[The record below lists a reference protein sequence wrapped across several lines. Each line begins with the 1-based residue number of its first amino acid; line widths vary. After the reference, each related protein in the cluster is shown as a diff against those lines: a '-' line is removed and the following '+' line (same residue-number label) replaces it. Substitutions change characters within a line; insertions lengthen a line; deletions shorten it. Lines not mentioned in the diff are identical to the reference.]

1 MRRWTSREMDKR
13 LLIVEDDEDIRSQ
26 MRWALAESYDVQIAS
41 DRSSALETLR
51 AHEPQVVL
59 LDLGLPPSPGEI
71 TEGLAVLNDV
81 LRIASTTKVII
92 VSGQSDRANAL
103 KAITDGAY
111 DFLAKPIEIEELKII
126 LKRAFYLAQLERE
139 KRDLENRLPSGTF
152 EGMLGTS
159 RQMQDV
165 FSGIRK
171 VAATPVPVLILG
183 ESGTGKERVAAA
195 IHNLSPQSAGPFVAI
210 NCGAIPENLL
220 ESELFGHEKGSF
232 TGAHAQR
239 QGKVETAE
247 GGTLFLDEIGELPQS
262 LQVKFLRFLQERVIQ
277 RVGGRKD
284 IPINARVIAA
294 TNADLKKSMV
304 EGQFREDLYYRLA
317 VVTIKLPPLR
327 EREGDIPVL
336 AQSFLKRF
344 AAECGVEKKGFTASA
359 LRHLEQYHWPGN
371 VREMENRIRRAVI
384 MSEGARVT
392 ESDLELTLGEVPL
405 AGRTLQEARDELD
418 RQMVTQALRRQKGN
432 ISAAASQLGIS
443 RPTLY
448 ELMDKFGLRRAE
460 TEAAL
465 TKV

>member
-1 MRRWTSREMDKR
+1 MNRR

-26 MRWALAESYDVQIAS
+26 MKWALAETYDVQIVG
-41 DRSSALETLR
+41 DRRSALEAAR
-51 AHEPQVVL
+51 SHEPDVL
-59 LDLGLPPSPGEI
+59 ILDLGLPPSPGEP
-71 TEGLAVLNDV
+71 TEGLAILNEV
-81 LRIASTTKVII
+81 LRLAPATKIIIA
-92 VSGQSDRANAL
+92 SGQSDRSNAI
-103 KAITDGAY
+103 KAIGDGAY
-111 DFLAKPIEIEELKII
+111 DFLSKPIEIEELKII

-139 KRDLENRLPSGTF
+139 KRELENRLTAAGF
-152 EGMLGTS
+152 EGMLGSS
-159 RQMQDV
+159 RQMQEV
-165 FSGIRK
+165 FSHVRK
-171 VAATPVPVLILG
+171 VATTAAPVLILG
-183 ESGTGKERVAAA
+183 ESGTGKERVAQA
-195 IHNLSPQSAGPFVAI
+195 IHNLSAVKAGPFVAI

-247 GGTLFLDEIGELPQS
+247 GGTLFLDEIGELPQA

-294 TNADLKKSMV
+294 TNTDLKKAIV
-304 EGQFREDLYYRLA
+304 NGEFREDLYYRLA

-344 AAECGVEKKGFTASA
+344 FTEIGAEKKSFTAAA

-384 MSEGARVT
+384 MSEGTRVT
-392 ESDLELTLGEVPL
+392 ESDLELTLTDVPL

-418 RQMVTQALRRQKGN
+418 RQLVTQALRRQKGN
-432 ISAAASQLGIS
+432 ISAAATQLGIS

-460 TEAAL
+460 SADPAL
-465 TKV
+465 SKVVV

>member
-1 MRRWTSREMDKR
+1 MIHR

-26 MRWALAESYDVQIAS
+26 MRWALAEAYDVQVAG
-41 DRSSALETLR
+41 DRASALNLFRDHSPE
-51 AHEPQVVL
+51 VVL
-59 LDLGLPPSPGEI
+59 LDLGLPPSPGDV
-71 TEGLAVLNDV
+71 TEGLSALSEI
-81 LRIASTTKVII
+81 LRLAPATKVII
-92 VSGQSDRANAL
+92 ASGQSDQANAL
-103 KAITDGAY
+103 KAISDGAY
-111 DFLAKPIEIEELKII
+111 DFLAKPIEIEELKIV
-126 LKRAFYLAQLERE
+126 LKRAFYLAQLE
-139 KRDLENRLPSGTF
+139 KENREMSSRLTATGF

-159 RQMQDV
+159 RQMQEV
-165 FSGIRK
+165 FNSVRK
-171 VAATPVPVLILG
+171 VAVTGAPVLILG
-183 ESGTGKERVAAA
+183 ESGTGKERVAQA
-195 IHNLSPQSAGPFVAI
+195 IHNLSPQKAGPFVAI

-247 GGTLFLDEIGELPQS
+247 GGTLFLDEIGELPQP

-294 TNADLKKSMV
+294 TNSDLKKAMV

-317 VVTIKLPPLR
+317 VVNLKLPPLR
-327 EREGDIPVL
+327 ERDGDVPIL

-344 AAECGVEKKGFTASA
+344 AAESGAEKKSFTGAA

-384 MSEGARVT
+384 MAEGNRVT
-392 ESDLELTLGEVPL
+392 EADLELTLTDVPL

-418 RQMVTQALRRQKGN
+418 RQLVTQALRRLKGN
-432 ISAAASQLGIS
+432 ISAAATQLGIS

-448 ELMDKFGLRRAE
+448 ELMDKFGLRRNE
-460 TEAAL
+460 TADVPL
-465 TKV
+465 SKVVS

>member
-1 MRRWTSREMDKR
+1 MNKR

-26 MRWALAESYDVQIAS
+26 MKWALAETYDVHIS
-41 DRSSALETLR
+41 DDRRSALEAVR
-51 AHEPQVVL
+51 AHEPEVIL
-59 LDLGLPPSPGEI
+59 LDLGLPPSPGEP
-71 TEGLAVLNDV
+71 TEGLAVLSEV
-81 LRIASTTKVII
+81 LRISPATKVII
-92 VSGQSDRANAL
+92 ASGQSDRGNAL
-103 KAITDGAY
+103 RAIADGAY
-111 DFLAKPIEIEELKII
+111 DFLAKPIDIEELKII
-126 LKRAFYLAQLERE
+126 LKRAFYLAQIERE
-139 KRDLENRLPSGTF
+139 KRELENRLSASSF

-159 RQMQDV
+159 RQMQET
-165 FSGIRK
+165 FSHVRK
-171 VAATPVPVLILG
+171 VAATAAPVLILG
-183 ESGTGKERVAAA
+183 ESGTGKERVAQA
-195 IHNLSPQSAGPFVAI
+195 IHNLSAVKAGPFVAI

-232 TGAHAQR
+232 TGAHTQR

-247 GGTLFLDEIGELPQS
+247 GGTLFLDEIGELPQA

-294 TNADLKKSMV
+294 TNADLKKAIV
-304 EGQFREDLYYRLA
+304 NGEFREDLYYRLA

-344 AAECGVEKKGFTASA
+344 ASEIGAEKKSFTAAA

-384 MSEGARVT
+384 MSEGARVN
-392 ESDLELTLGEVPL
+392 ESDLELTLTDVPL

-418 RQMVTQALRRQKGN
+418 RQLVTQALRRQKGN
-432 ISAAASQLGIS
+432 ISAAATQLGIS

-460 TEAAL
+460 SDTAFTKAA
-465 TKV
+465 V

>member
-1 MRRWTSREMDKR
+1 MKHR

-26 MRWALAESYDVQIAS
+26 MKWALAESYEVQIAG
-41 DRSSALETLR
+41 DRRTALEAFR
-51 AHEPQVVL
+51 VHSPEVMI
-59 LDLGLPPSPGEI
+59 LDLGLPPSPGET
-71 TEGLAVLNDV
+71 TEGLAVLAEV
-81 LRIASTTKVII
+81 LRLAPATKVII
-92 VSGQSDRANAL
+92 ASGQSDRVNAH
-103 KAITDGAY
+103 KAIDDGAY
-111 DFLAKPIEIEELKII
+111 DFLPKPIEIEELRII
-126 LKRAFYLAQLERE
+126 LKRAFYLAHLEQE
-139 KRDLENRLPSGTF
+139 KRDLENRLTSSGF
-152 EGMLGTS
+152 QGMLGGS
-159 RQMQDV
+159 RAMQEV
-165 FSGIRK
+165 FNSVRK
-171 VAATPVPVLILG
+171 VAATAAPVLILG
-183 ESGTGKERVAAA
+183 ESGTGKERVAQA
-195 IHNLSPQSAGPFVAI
+195 IHNLSPQKDGPFVAI

-247 GGTLFLDEIGELPQS
+247 GGTLFLDEIGELPQT

-304 EGQFREDLYYRLA
+304 AGAFREDLYYRLA
-317 VVTIKLPPLR
+317 VVTIKLPPVR
-327 EREGDIPVL
+327 EREGDIPIL

-344 AAECGVEKKGFTASA
+344 AAESGTEKKTFTGSA

-384 MSEGARVT
+384 MSEGSRVT
-392 ESDLELTLGEVPL
+392 ENDLELTLSEVPL

-418 RQMVTQALRRQKGN
+418 RQLVTQALRRHKGN

-448 ELMDKFGLRRAE
+448 ELMDRFGLRRNESPE
-460 TEAAL
+460 TPL
-465 TKV
+465 TKANV

>member
-1 MRRWTSREMDKR
+1 MTHR

-26 MRWALAESYDVQIAS
+26 MRWALAESYDVQVAG
-41 DRSSALETLR
+41 DRASALELFR
-51 AHEPQVVL
+51 DHSPEVVL
-59 LDLGLPPSPGEI
+59 LDLGLPPSPGDV
-71 TEGLAVLNDV
+71 TEGLSALSEI
-81 LRIASTTKVII
+81 LRLAPATKVII
-92 VSGQSDRANAL
+92 ASGQSDQANAL
-103 KAITDGAY
+103 KAISDGAY
-111 DFLAKPIEIEELKII
+111 DFLAKPIEIEELKVV
-126 LKRAFYLAQLERE
+126 LKRAFYLAQLE
-139 KRDLENRLPSGTF
+139 KENREMSSRLTATGF

-159 RQMQDV
+159 RQMQEV
-165 FSGIRK
+165 FNSVRK
-171 VAATPVPVLILG
+171 VAATGAPVLILG
-183 ESGTGKERVAAA
+183 ESGTGKERVAQA
-195 IHNLSPQSAGPFVAI
+195 IHNLSPQKDGPFVAI

-247 GGTLFLDEIGELPQS
+247 GGTLFLDEIGELPQP

-294 TNADLKKSMV
+294 TNTDLKKAMV
-304 EGQFREDLYYRLA
+304 ENQFREDLYYRLA
-317 VVTIKLPPLR
+317 VVTLKLPPLR
-327 EREGDIPVL
+327 EREGDIPL
-336 AQSFLKRF
+336 IAQSFLKRF
-344 AAECGVEKKGFTASA
+344 ATEVGMDKKSFSSAA

-392 ESDLELTLGEVPL
+392 EADLELTLTDVPL

-418 RQMVTQALRRQKGN
+418 RQLVTQAHRRLKGN
-432 ISAAASQLGIS
+432 ISAAATQLGIS

-448 ELMDKFGLRRAE
+448 ELMDKFGLRRNEPAD
-460 TEAAL
+460 AGL
-465 TKV
+465 SKVTS

>member
-1 MRRWTSREMDKR
+1 MSQR

-26 MRWALAESYDVQIAS
+26 MRWALAEMYEVQIAG
-41 DRSSALETLR
+41 DQASAVACVREFGP
-51 AHEPQVVL
+51 EVVV
-59 LDLGLPPSPGEI
+59 LDLGLPPCPGEI
-71 TEGLAVLNDV
+71 TEGLAVLAET
-81 LRIASTTKVII
+81 LRLAPSTKVII

-103 KAITDGAY
+103 KAIADGAY
-111 DFLAKPIEIEELKII
+111 DFLAKPIEIEELKVV
-126 LKRAFYLAQLERE
+126 LKRAFYLAQLE
-139 KRDLENRLPSGTF
+139 KENRELATRVSEKTF
-152 EGMLGTS
+152 EGMIGAS

-165 FSGIRK
+165 FNSVRK
-171 VAATPVPVLILG
+171 VAATGAPVLILG
-183 ESGTGKERVAAA
+183 ESGTGKERVAQA
-195 IHNLSPQSAGPFVAI
+195 IHNLSAQKAGPFVAI

-247 GGTLFLDEIGELPQS
+247 GGTLFLDEIGELPHP

-277 RVGGRKD
+277 RVGGRRD

-294 TNADLKKSMV
+294 TNSDLKKAMV

-317 VVTIKLPPLR
+317 VVTLRLPPLR
-327 EREGDIPVL
+327 ERDGDIPVL
-336 AQSFLKRF
+336 AQSFLNRF
-344 AAECGVEKKGFTASA
+344 AAESGAEKKKFTAAA

-384 MSEGARVT
+384 MSEGTRVT
-392 ESDLELTLGEVPL
+392 EADLELTLTDVPL

-418 RQMVTQALRRQKGN
+418 RQLVTQALRRLKGN
-432 ISAAASQLGIS
+432 ISAAATQLGIS

-448 ELMDKFGLRRAE
+448 ELMDKFGLRRVEASAE
-460 TEAAL
+460 VPL
-465 TKV
+465 TKVGSEH